1 MKRAAPNETAPNS
14 TGTIPPSMVK
24 NNGGKS
30 SNDGKPKDSD
40 GSLDLTVIL
49 TSLQSMRDGDFT
61 VRLPG
66 TWVGLAGKVA
76 DTFNDIVAANQHM
89 AQELK
94 RVGQVVGKQGKTRE
108 RTRFHES
115 RGAWG
120 EMEVSVNTLV
130 EDLLRPTAEVTRAIA
145 AVAQG
150 DLTQTV
156 RLDVDG
162 RPLEGEFLRSAN
174 LVNTMIQQLG
184 VFTAEVTRVAREVGT
199 EGKLGGQAQVPDVAG
214 TWKDLT
220 DNVNLMASNLTG
232 QVRNIAEVAT
242 AVASGDLSRK
252 ITVDVRGEIL
262 QLKEAINT
270 MVDQLRS
277 FASEVT
283 RVAREVGTDGK
294 LGGQAV
300 VPGVAGTWK
309 DLTDSVNAMA
319 GNLTAQV
326 RNIAEVTTAVARGD
340 LSRKITVDV
349 KGEILELKDTINTMV
364 DQLNA
369 FAGEV
374 TRVAREVGTEGKL
387 GGQAQVP
394 GVGGT
399 WKDLT
404 DNVNFMASN
413 LTGQVRNIAEV
424 ATAIASGDL
433 SRKITVDVR
442 GEILQLK
449 ETLNTMVDQLNRF
462 AGEVTRVA
470 REVGT
475 EGRLGGQANVPG
487 VAGTWKDLTDSVNS
501 MAGNLTGQVR
511 NIAEVTTAVAR
522 GDLSRKITV
531 DVKGEILELK
541 NTINTMVDQLNAFA
555 GEVTRVAR
563 EVGTEG
569 KLGGQ
574 AQVPGVAG
582 TWKDLTDNVNFMASN
597 LTGQVRNIAEVATA
611 VARGDLSRKI
621 TVDVK
626 GEILELKD
634 TLNTMVDQ
642 LRSFA
647 SEVTRV
653 AREVGTDGKLGGQA
667 LVPGVGGTWKDL
679 TDSVNS
685 MASNLTGQVRNI
697 AEVSTAI
704 ASGDLSKKITVNV
717 SGEILLLKET
727 INTMVDQ
734 LNAFAGEVTRVARE
748 VGTEGRL
755 GGQANVPGVAG
766 TWKDLTDSVN
776 SMAGNLT
783 GQVRNIAEVTTAVA
797 RGDLSRK
804 ITVDVKGEILELKN
818 TINTMVDQLN
828 AFAGEVTRV
837 AREVGTDGKLGG
849 QAQVPGVAGTWKD
862 LTDNVNFMA
871 SNLTGQVRNIAEV
884 ATAIANGDLSKKIT
898 VDVRGEILQLKET
911 LNTMVE
917 QLRSF
922 AAEVTRVAREV
933 GSEGRLGGQANVP
946 GVAGTWKDLT
956 DSVNAMAGNLT
967 GQVRNIAEVT
977 TAVARGDLSRKITV
991 DVKGEILELKNTI
1004 NTMVDQLNAFAAEVT
1019 RVAREVGTDG
1029 KLGGQAK
1036 VPGVAGTWKDLTD
1049 NVNVM
1054 AANLTEQVRGIVK
1067 VVTAVANG
1075 DLTQKLAVNAKGE
1088 VAALAETI
1096 NNMTGTLAT
1105 FADQVTTVAREVG
1118 VEGRLGGQANVPGAA
1133 GTWKDLTGNVNLL
1146 ADNLTNQVRAIA
1158 EVATAVTKGDLTRSI
1173 QVEASGEVAELK
1185 DNLNTMID
1193 NLRLTTDRN
1202 TEQDWLKTNL
1212 ARFTGM
1218 LQGQRDLTTVG
1229 RMLLSELAPLVNA
1242 QQGVIYQ
1249 METEESA
1256 SMTLLSAF
1264 ADDGE
1269 NGHLRRIRL
1278 GEGLVGQVAAEKRR
1292 MLISDLPEKTISIRS
1307 GLFESVPRNVI
1318 VLPVLFE
1325 DRVKAVIELASLNA
1339 FTASHLAFLE
1349 QLTASIGIVLNSIE
1363 ATMQTEGLL
1372 KQSQQLA
1379 AELQTQQKELQQTN
1393 EQLAQKAQQLA
1404 EQNVEVERKN
1414 QEIEQARRALEE
1426 KAKELALTSKYKSEF
1441 LANMSHELRTPLN
1454 SILVLGQQLSENP
1467 DHNLTPKQVEFART
1481 IHGAGTDL
1489 LNLISDILD
1498 LSKIESGTVSVEA
1511 EEVFFANLL
1520 EMVARPFRH
1529 EAENR
1534 RLTFE
1539 VQSDPHLTRSL
1550 VTDSKRLQQVLKNLL
1565 SNAFK
1570 FTEHGS
1576 VKLAVSVAQ
1585 KGWSEDHPILGGAA
1599 SVVAFEVTD
1608 SGIGIALDKQR
1619 IIFEAFQQADA
1630 STSRKYGGTGLGLAI
1645 SRELASLLGG
1655 EIQLRSTPGQGSTFT
1670 LYLPLTYVGPTA
1682 SKMTLADG
1690 KATSPAMPLQL
1701 SNIVV
1706 SEHPVEKIADDRD
1719 NLQPDDAVLL
1729 IVEDD
1734 SHYARMLC
1742 DLSRDKGFKVLVAL
1756 RGTEALALAREF
1768 HPTAVSLDVFL
1779 PDMLGWTVLNHLK
1792 QDPAT
1797 RHIPVQMLTLDE
1809 DRHHG
1814 LARGAFAF
1822 VTKPTSPQ
1830 ELESALS
1837 RIKDY
1842 ASPRRKRLL
1851 IVEDNPAEQLSIRE
1865 LLGYEDIDV
1874 TVADTGAEALDR
1886 VSKESF
1892 DCVVLDLR
1900 LPDMTGFDILERM
1913 RDIPAAIDLPVVVFT
1928 GKELSPEEDAR
1939 LHTLARSVVVKG
1951 VESPERLLDETALFL
1966 HRVVADLPQ
1975 EKQKMLDRLH
1985 RSDEALIGKKVLVV
1999 DDDMRNIFALSSV
2012 LERRGMAVLTAGTG
2026 REAISMLESTPDVA
2040 IVLMDIMMPEMDGY
2054 ATMQVIRQNPLFR
2067 RLPIIA
2073 LTAKAMKGDREKCL
2087 EAGASEY
2094 LAKPVNTEQLLS
2106 ALRMWLHR

>member
-1 MKRAAPNETAPNS
+1 MKRLDRNPSNASAVA
-14 TGTIPPSMVK
+14 GPPSVQ
-24 NNGGKS
+24 S
-30 SNDGKPKDSD
+30 SNGASHAVSEISAADL
-40 GSLDLTVIL
+40 SLVLS
-49 TSLQSMRDGDFT
+49 SLQTMRDGDFS

-66 TWVGLAGKVA
+66 TWTGLPGKLA
-76 DTFNDIVAANQHM
+76 DTFNEIVGSNQQI
-89 AQELK
+89 ARELK
-94 RVGQVVGKQGKTRE
+94 RIGQVVGKEGKTRE
-108 RTRFHES
+108 RSQFHQPK
-115 RGAWG
+115 GAWG
-120 EMEVSVNTLV
+120 EMEVSINTLV
-130 EDLLRPTAEVTRAIA
+130 DDLLQPTTEVTRAIA

-150 DLTQTV
+150 NLTQTV

-162 RPLEGEFLRSAN
+162 RPLEGEFLRSATI
-174 LVNTMIQQLG
+174 VNTMIQQLG
-184 VFTAEVTRVAREVGT
+184 VFTSEVTRVAREVGT
-199 EGKLGGQAQVPDVAG
+199 DGKLGGQAQVPGVAG

-220 DNVNLMASNLTG
+220 DSVNSMASNLTG

-470 REVGT
+470 REVGS

-555 GEVTRVAR
+555 AEVTRVAR

-574 AQVPGVAG
+574 AQ
-582 TWKDLTDNVNFMASN
+582 
-597 LTGQVRNIAEVATA
+597 
-611 VARGDLSRKI
+611 
-621 TVDVK
+621 
-626 GEILELKD
+626 
-634 TLNTMVDQ
+634 
-642 LRSFA
+642 
-647 SEVTRV
+647 
-653 AREVGTDGKLGGQA
+653 
-667 LVPGVGGTWKDL
+667 VPGVGGTWKDL

-697 AEVSTAI
+697 AEVATAI

-748 VGTEGRL
+748 VGSEGRL

-804 ITVDVKGEILELKN
+804 ITVDVKGEILELKD

-849 QAQVPGVAGTWKD
+849 QAQV
-862 LTDNVNFMA
+862 
-871 SNLTGQVRNIAEV
+871 S
-884 ATAIANGDLSKKIT
+884 
-898 VDVRGEILQLKET
+898 
-911 LNTMVE
+911 
-917 QLRSF
+917 
-922 AAEVTRVAREV
+922 
-933 GSEGRLGGQANVP
+933 
-946 GVAGTWKDLT
+946 
-956 DSVNAMAGNLT
+956 
-967 GQVRNIAEVT
+967 
-977 TAVARGDLSRKITV
+977 
-991 DVKGEILELKNTI
+991 
-1004 NTMVDQLNAFAAEVT
+1004 
-1019 RVAREVGTDG
+1019 
-1029 KLGGQAK
+1029 
-1036 VPGVAGTWKDLTD
+1036 GVAGTWKDLTD

-1075 DLTQKLAVNAKGE
+1075 ELTKKLTVNAKGE

-1096 NNMTGTLAT
+1096 NNMTDTLAT

-1158 EVATAVTKGDLTRSI
+1158 EVTTAVTKGDLTRSI

-1185 DNLNTMID
+1185 DYINTMID

-1202 TEQDWLKTNL
+1202 KEQDWLKTNL

-1249 METEESA
+1249 METDEATE
-1256 SMTLLSAF
+1256 MVLLSAY
-1264 ADDGE
+1264 ADDAP
-1269 NGHLRRIRL
+1269 NGHSRQLRV
-1278 GEGLVGQVAAEKRR
+1278 GEGLVGQCAAEKRR
-1292 MLISDLPEKTISIRS
+1292 MLITEVPPHAVSIRS
-1307 GLFESVPRNVI
+1307 GLFKAVPLNVI

-1325 DRVKAVIELASLNA
+1325 DRVKAVIELASLST

-1349 QLTASIGIVLNSIE
+1349 QLTSSIGIVLNSIE

-1379 AELQTQQKELQQTN
+1379 TELQTQQKELQQTN

-1414 QEIEQARRALEE
+1414 QEIDQARRAVEE

-1454 SILVLGQQLSENP
+1454 SILVLGQQLTDNP
-1467 DHNLTPKQVEFART
+1467 DGNLTGKQVEFART

-1489 LNLISDILD
+1489 LNLITDILD
-1498 LSKIESGTVSVEA
+1498 LSKIESGTVSVQA
-1511 EEVFFANLL
+1511 EEVFIASLL
-1520 EMVARPFRH
+1520 DMIARPFRH

-1534 RLTFE
+1534 RFTFDIAT
-1539 VQSDPHLTRSL
+1539 DPRLGRSL

-1570 FTEHGS
+1570 FTEQGS
-1576 VKLAVSVAQ
+1576 VRLSVSLAER
-1585 KGWSEDHPILGGAA
+1585 GWSEDHAVLRVAP
-1599 SVVAFEVTD
+1599 SVLAFQVEDT
-1608 SGIGIALDKQR
+1608 GIGIPSEKQR

-1630 STSRKYGGTGLGLAI
+1630 GTSRKYGGTGLGLAI

-1655 EIQLRSTPGQGSTFT
+1655 EIQLRSEVGKGSAFT
-1670 LYLPLTYVGPTA
+1670 LYLPQTYVGPSTGVNMMEVRITPA
-1682 SKMTLADG
+1682 VAPSQM
-1690 KATSPAMPLQL
+1690 KAVIA
-1701 SNIVV
+1701 
-1706 SEHPVEKIADDRD
+1706 SEHRFEHVADDRN
-1719 NLQPDDAVLL
+1719 NLDKAEAILL
-1729 IVEDD
+1729 VVEDD
-1734 SHYARMLC
+1734 PHYAALLR
-1742 DLSRDKGFKVLVAL
+1742 DLGRDKGFKVLVAA
-1756 RGTEALALAREF
+1756 RGAEALALAREF

-1792 QDPAT
+1792 QDPAL
-1797 RHIPVQMLTLDE
+1797 RHIPVQILTLDE
-1809 DRHHG
+1809 DRQHG
-1814 LARGAFAF
+1814 LSRGAFAF
-1822 VTKPTSPQ
+1822 VRKPTTAD
-1830 ELESALS
+1830 ELTTAFS
-1837 RIKDY
+1837 RIKEY
-1842 ASPRRKRLL
+1842 AAPHLKRLL
-1851 IVEDNPAEQLSIRE
+1851 VVEDNPAEQLSIRE
-1865 LLGYEDIDV
+1865 LLGSSDIQV
-1874 TVADTGAEALDR
+1874 SIASTGEEAL
-1886 VSKESF
+1886 SAIGEQPF
-1892 DCVVLDLR
+1892 DCMVLDLR
-1900 LPDMTGFDILERM
+1900 LPDMSGFDVLERL
-1913 RDIPAAIDLPVVVFT
+1913 RDTPSLGDLPVVVFT
-1928 GKELSPEEDAR
+1928 GKDLTLEEDVR
-1939 LHTLARSVVVKG
+1939 LHSLARSVVVKG

-1966 HRVVADLPQ
+1966 HRVVADLPS
-1975 EKQKMLDRLH
+1975 EKQQMLDRLH
-1985 RSDEALIGKKVLVV
+1985 RSDDALVGKKVLVV
-1999 DDDMRNIFALSSV
+1999 DDDVRNIFALSSV
-2012 LERRGMAVLTAGTG
+2012 LERRGMTVLSAGTG
-2026 REAISMLESTPDVA
+2026 REAIATLNSTPDLA

-2054 ATMQVIRQNPLFR
+2054 ETMQVIRQNPAFR